1 MGWSGDTLEMIFGNT
16 LAGLMLDKLSG
27 FVTWMCG
34 IKSVMSGHTL
44 AFNLDQTRMEL
55 QWIAWKELAQ
65 IICLAA
71 VQIIHSKSH
80 VTKTTCNADLIVIKP
95 GSTTSCGTRWQ
106 GVIIQMCEWNKW
118 ELWKTWNSRQPNYHT
133 HFFARMY
140 CNFSTLPWIIFR
152 ASLLFVCGKFW

>member
-1 MGWSGDTLEMIFGNT
+1 MGWSGDTLETIFGNT
-16 LAGLMLDKLSG
+16 LAGPMLDTLGG

-34 IKSVMSGHTL
+34 IKLVMSGHSL

-95 GSTTSCGTRWQ
+95 GSTTSCGTCWQ
-106 GVIIQMCEWNKW
+106 GVIIQMCEWIKW
-118 ELWKTWNSRQPNYHT
+118 TLWKTWKSRQPNYHI
-133 HFFARMY
+133 HLPE
-140 CNFSTLPWIIFR
+140 CIVIFSTLPWIVFR